1 MMTSVTELYF
11 QLVRYGD
18 LNKIEENLF
27 SMLKKGREERMRDI
41 NEFLALYRL
50 LGQTHDIFCG
60 KGEQDL
66 SFLDPK
72 LKRTHTLK
80 SN

>member
-50 LGQTHDIFCG
+50 LGQTRDIFCG

-66 SFLDPK
+66 SFLQI
-72 LKRTHTLK
+72 
-80 SN
+80 